1 VERRRIGRLE
11 PVAFWL
17 ALAVAIALLL
27 VLVGVITGAI
37 PVDDPSSGETVAAVP
52 TTAPAPVRETPPVA
66 KTTPVAQPAAQ
77 PAAETA
83 ADDVVQVRAVGGDC
97 WLEAREGSSTGPV
110 LFIGLLAR
118 GTTKK
123 LNAKRVWL
131 RLGAGEN
138 VEIVAGG
145 KRAEVPAGTSDIV
158 LST

>member
-37 PVDDPSSGETVAAVP
+37 PVDDPSSGETLAAVP

-66 KTTPVAQPAAQ
+66 KTTPVAQ

-118 GTTKK
+118 GTTKR

>member
-17 ALAVAIALLL
+17 ALGVAVALLL

-66 KTTPVAQPAAQ
+66 TTPVAQPAAQ
-77 PAAETA
+77 PGAET

>member
-17 ALAVAIALLL
+17 ALGVAVALLL

-52 TTAPAPVRETPPVA
+52 TTAPAPVRETTPA
-66 KTTPVAQPAAQ
+66 AETTPVAQPAAQ
-77 PAAETA
+77 PGAET